1 MNTIKVNVATG
12 EQDYSRRILFTQKE
26 VDINSLTCSELI
38 RFLNTS
44 MEEICKD
51 KALWELYTA
60 LREQILYL
68 EDKELS
74 FLYATGGATSGT
86 TGIGEVVLLKEI
98 ARRFYNRSQKQRTP
112 N

>member
-12 EQDYSRRILFTQKE
+12 EQDYSRIILFTQKE

-68 EDKELS
+68 KDKELS
-74 FLYATGGATSGT
+74 FLYATSGGATSGT

-98 ARRFYNRSQKQRTP
+98 ARRFHNRSQS
-112 N
+112 